1 MRRYSLM
8 LIGKSISKRLFFFFF
23 IFSTYI
29 CTAATELRVEKISFT
44 GNNFY
49 SSKKLKSIIKSGEND
64 PFDSRLMKLDQVL
77 LKNYY
82 LRNGFLNVSVSGDFR
97 RKADKISLEYTI
109 YEGRRYFLKTI
120 NFAGNTKLSD
130 QELRKRIPHKLNEPY
145 QSQLIAEG
153 LIKIENYYLN
163 NGKPFV
169 EIEENR
175 EVVNDSLIA
184 LTVNI
189 KENQTVTITHIQ
201 INGLES
207 VRTYV
212 ADREIEIE
220 PGDVYSREKIERS
233 QRNLYSTGLFKFVH
247 FNIVTLDSQK
257 TRADLVAKV
266 EEKKSRWVGLRF
278 GVAYEQE
285 IIYGGTFDFGVEGGH
300 RNLFGTGRSA
310 SLSVIPSLSY
320 DFQSNQVIN
329 PKNQYSFTYVEPWIG
344 FTRTRGILKVSYF
357 QARPTRTAN
366 YNFLSTSFRI
376 THEFPGFWTVEGEL
390 AYQNINTDSLALVT
404 DLQGQDNIYSIALDV
419 INDQRDNYLNT
430 KNGHILEFRNKFV
443 YSKSFELVDDA
454 QRINRFFKVT
464 AMWNRYQP
472 FPLFENWTLA
482 SRIRGGTII
491 GINRLTRIPPIERFY
506 LGGASSVRGYPE
518 QLLGP
523 VSYDGEGNA
532 VALGGRYMIL
542 GNLELRIPLFWL
554 FYGTIFMDGG
564 NVWRVVANINFL
576 TLKASSG
583 AGLALMTPLGAI
595 RFDYGVKWFPA
606 ARESQGEFHIGIS
619 FAF

>member
-1 MRRYSLM
+1 MST
-8 LIGKSISKRLFFFFF
+8 GKSIFKNLFFFFF
-23 IFSTYI
+23 IFST
-29 CTAATELRVEKISFT
+29 CVHSATELRVEKITFI

-49 SSKKLKSIIKSGEND
+49 SSQKLASIIKSGEHD

-77 LKNYY
+77 LKNFY
-82 LRNGFLNVSVSGDFR
+82 LRNGFLNVSVSSDFT

-109 YEGRRYFLKTI
+109 DEGRRYFLKSI
-120 NFAGNTKLSD
+120 DFVGNTKLSD
-130 QELRKRIPHKLNEPY
+130 QELRKKMPLKLNEPY

-153 LIKIENYYLN
+153 LIKIEGYYLN

-169 EIEENR
+169 EIEEDR
-175 EVVNDSLIA
+175 QVLNDSLIA
-184 LTVNI
+184 LTVDI
-189 KENQTVTITHIQ
+189 KENQTVTIAHIQ

-212 ADREIEIE
+212 ANREIEIE
-220 PGDVYSREKIERS
+220 PGDVYSKEKIELS

-247 FNIVTLDSQK
+247 FNIVTMDSQK
-257 TRADLVAKV
+257 TKANLIVKV

-344 FTRTRGILKVSYF
+344 FTRTRGILKISYF
-357 QARPTRTAN
+357 QVRPTRTAN
-366 YNFLSTSFRI
+366 YNFFSSSFRV
-376 THEFPGFWTVEGEL
+376 THEFPTFWTVEGEL

-404 DLQGQDNIYSIALDV
+404 DLQGQDKIYSIALDV
-419 INDQRDNYLNT
+419 INDKRDNYLNT
-430 KNGHILEFRNKFV
+430 KNGHLLEFRNKFV
-443 YSKSFELVDDA
+443 YSKSFELADNGN
-454 QRINRFFKVT
+454 RINRFFKLT
-464 AMWNRYQP
+464 ATWNRYQP
-472 FPLFENWTLA
+472 FPLFKSWTLA

-491 GINRLTRIPPIERFY
+491 GINRLTRIPPTERFY

-523 VSYDGEGNA
+523 VTYDDQGNA

-554 FYGTIFMDGG
+554 FYGTIFTDGG
-564 NVWRVVANINFL
+564 NVWRAVHNIDFL

-606 ARESQGEFHIGIS
+606 ARESRGEFDIGIS